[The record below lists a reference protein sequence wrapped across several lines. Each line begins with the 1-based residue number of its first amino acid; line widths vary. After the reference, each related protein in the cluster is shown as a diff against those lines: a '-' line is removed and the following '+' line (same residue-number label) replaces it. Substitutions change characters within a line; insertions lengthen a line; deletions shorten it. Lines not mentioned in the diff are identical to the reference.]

1 MTYEMIKIIDTPIR
15 TALQVISQ
23 FPLLALIIIFA
34 GIVLVVAGLVMMA
47 TERTYDSGVRRES
60 KGIVLIGP
68 LPLVWGYG
76 GRAQRIAVIIAFLVF
91 AVCLML
97 VLM

>member
-1 MTYEMIKIIDTPIR
+1 MTHNLNILDTPIR
-15 TALQVISQ
+15 TALQVVSQ
-23 FPLLALIIIFA
+23 FPLLPLIIIFL
-34 GIVLVVAGLVMMA
+34 GITLVVAGLVMMA
-47 TERTYDSGVRRES
+47 TERTRGPEVRRES

-68 LPLVWGYG
+68 LPIVWGYG
-76 GRAQRIAVIIAFLVF
+76 GRVQRIAIIIAFLVF